1 VTAVQFGL
9 FIPAELRAGRDSA
22 TYTADLTRFLTVA
35 AGAFES
41 AWIIDHLQF
50 EDTAVLEGFTTL
62 AYMAALHPQLRFG
75 HAVLCQSF
83 RNPALLAKMGATLQ
97 WLSGGRFILGL
108 GAGWNEEEYRA
119 YGYDFPP
126 AAVRVGQLEET
137 LRIITALWTQEQVTF
152 AGAYYQVSGAICQPR
167 PQPLPPLSLGAS
179 RPRMLRL
186 AATYANEWDVSSTHI
201 ERYEVLAGAFE
212 RACVEVGRDPS
223 AVGRSWSGGCACAPT
238 QREAEALAG
247 DRFGA
252 DLAAEDFGFVGTPE
266 QIVEQMRP
274 FIALGVRRF
283 KLDCVDFPR
292 VRGLDLLINE
302 VFPVL
307 TG

>member
-1 VTAVQFGL
+1 
-9 FIPAELRAGRDSA
+9 
-22 TYTADLTRFLTVA
+22 
-35 AGAFES
+35 
-41 AWIIDHLQF
+41 
-50 EDTAVLEGFTTL
+50 
-62 AYMAALHPQLRFG
+62 
-75 HAVLCQSF
+75 
-83 RNPALLAKMGATLQ
+83 
-97 WLSGGRFILGL
+97 
-108 GAGWNEEEYRA
+108 
-119 YGYDFPP
+119 
-126 AAVRVGQLEET
+126 
-137 LRIITALWTQEQVTF
+137 VTF

-167 PQPLPPLSLGAS
+167 PQPVPPLSLGAS

-186 AATYANEWDVSSTHI
+186 AATYADEWDVSSTHI
-201 ERYEVLAGAFE
+201 KRYEVLAGAFE

-238 QREAEALAG
+238 QREAELLAG

-252 DLAAEDFGFVGTPE
+252 DPAAEDFGFVGTPE

-302 VFPVL
+302 VLPVL
-307 TG
+307 NG